1 MNPEELKSIE
11 SRRDSL
17 LEKPTMAETALRG
30 NLQVHGFG
38 HTAHEHM
45 ERALAHIRE
54 AYVAINEAG
63 HARTVQQLVDDLVR
77 IQQVMDDAKRGQSQ
91 RI

>member
-1 MNPEELKSIE
+1 MNPEELKAIE
-11 SRRDSL
+11 RRRQAL
-17 LEKPTMAETALRG
+17 LEQLTAAETALRN
-30 NLQVHGFG
+30 NLHTHGFG

-54 AYVAINEAG
+54 AYIAINEAG
-63 HARTVQQLVDDLVR
+63 HARTVQQLVNDLVR
-77 IQQVMDDAKRGQSQ
+77 IQQVMDEARQSRSI